1 MSCSIIPIGIQGNY
15 REVQREETGELT
27 GEPDPSVMRVDAAC
41 MALPWLFSIGFA
53 IIFSALFAKIWR
65 IRMVWKGVY
74 DRIEVFCALL

>member
-15 REVQREETGELT
+15 REVQRETGELT

-65 IRMVWKGVY
+65 IRMVWKGVE
-74 DRIEVFCALL
+74 RIEFCALL